1 MVVGLLEQ
9 HCVEGTAH
17 GCVGGR
23 RATPAFHCRRDN
35 LYCAWSRSLFASDR
49 GPWNSGFEFPNVTSG
64 CTIGAGLRKRSYPV
78 YMASVGLSGAGVP
91 GGGRADEAENGN
103 TAKEEKVALPWDLP
117 GTDDG
122 RVWTDAACVT

>member
-9 HCVEGTAH
+9 HCVEGTSH
-17 GCVGGR
+17 GCVGRR
-23 RATPAFHCRRDN
+23 RATPAFHGRSDN

-64 CTIGAGLRKRSYPV
+64 CTLGAGLGKRSYPV

-91 GGGRADEAENGN
+91 GVLVLACGGGRADMAENRI
-103 TAKEEKVALPWDLP
+103 TAKEEKVALP
-117 GTDDG
+117 
-122 RVWTDAACVT
+122 